1 MYFYCFN
8 MRKRKSPN
16 SLSEPVTHWNLLS
29 SSTITVTFDFPLCI
43 TAVQLVGVHCN
54 KYLSRSASFH
64 CMCSC
69 VFARYLLKTTDDDF
83 FFFFSCRTQQTLK
96 EWKRSNRHEIKF
108 RIFSGNASLHIGL
121 LHTPLFSSSL
131 LFIWILPHDRLIR

>member
-54 KYLSRSASFH
+54 KYLSQSASFH
-64 CMCSC
+64 SMCSC

-83 FFFFSCRTQQTLK
+83 FFFFPVGHSRL
-96 EWKRSNRHEIKF
+96 WKNGRDQIDT
-108 RIFSGNASLHIGL
+108 GLSLEFFQVMPLYIL
-121 LHTPLFSSSL
+121 ACYILHCSL
-131 LFIWILPHDRLIR
+131 ALYSLYGYYHMTD